1 MAAAGQ
7 VFQPQLGR
15 PASKA
20 CSQGSGGVEAARRPK
35 STLVTSI
42 TRRLVGGPLRLGTS
56 TRCQV
61 LITSV
66 TKRDILKMTSLAG
79 SEGARPVG

>member
-15 PASKA
+15 HASKA
-20 CSQGSGGVEAARRPK
+20 CSQVSGEDEAARRPN

-56 TRCQV
+56 TGCQV

-66 TKRDILKMTSLAG
+66 TKRDILKMPCLAG
-79 SEGARPVG
+79 NEGARPVG